1 MLTKQFDDVL
11 PTFSYARVSEA
22 VMPNLRFVIAALSA
36 LFAGYLGGVISRPA
50 PLVAAFSPLSVLG
63 TAAPM
68 IDLSACWL
76 VD

>member
-1 MLTKQFDDVL
+1 
-11 PTFSYARVSEA
+11 
-22 VMPNLRFVIAALSA
+22 VIAALSA